1 MENDKVISTLN
12 DLIKTCKNGERG
24 FLTSAEDVSD
34 PELKAILNDRARAC
48 AEGARELQEQV
59 KRLGG
64 DPENSGSIAGALHRG
79 WENVK
84 ARITG
89 KDEKA
94 ILEEVER
101 GEAIAVKIYRKALDS
116 DLPPDVRDIVE
127 RQFQGVEQNY
137 NLVHKLREQH
147 TPERSPR

>member
-1 MENDKVISTLN
+1 MENNKVISTLN

-64 DPENSGSIAGALHRG
+64 DPENSGSTAGALHRA

-101 GEAIAVKIYRKALDS
+101 GEAIAVKIYRKALGS

-137 NLVHKLREQH
+137 NQVRKFREQH